1 MIFLDIQDK
10 ASDTMSNCQM
20 ETGGAAALH
29 HLEVQ
34 RLFISGQ
41 QTTKTGEGE
50 GGDAPGTCVTAAFV
64 SRCAAALAQCV
75 AYP

>member
-1 MIFLDIQDK
+1 
-10 ASDTMSNCQM
+10 MSNCQL

-34 RLFISGQ
+34 QLFITGQ
-41 QTTKTGEGE
+41 QTTKTGEG
-50 GGDAPGTCVTAAFV
+50 GGRDAPSTCVTAAFV
-64 SRCAAALAQCV
+64 SRCGAALAQCV